1 MDNLSFVR
9 FRKLTDLL
17 LKMRGDEARERMI
30 DGAWVGFQMG
40 AGGELNFGDYL
51 RKMGLVKGEDAKN
64 PVTKETTAKEAIAG
78 AEAILAMASK
88 KKDKT

>member
-1 MDNLSFVR
+1 
-9 FRKLTDLL
+9 
-17 LKMRGDEARERMI
+17 
-30 DGAWVGFQMG
+30 MG

-51 RKMGLVKGEDAKN
+51 RKMGLVKDETQT